1 MPGHTE
7 ESLHREYGPAV
18 NEAARCSLLTLPPG
32 DCVCL
37 KGRPPRRIDPRYLPI
52 GKASD
57 DPFIKTVPIRG
68 KKRARTTSSSP
79 SRSASP
85 TKGSEEI
92 GDDDGFP
99 ETIIPKEEAAQ
110 IITEF
115 RQNVISAGNSRCAV
129 TGKGR
134 AWWAGDCIGP
144 GVQAA
149 HIVPQVHWN
158 VYPDKDQGVA
168 SLEDISVLRDAWT
181 QTWHMSNGLLL
192 AAHIHYSF
200 DARILSIDPDTRRI
214 RVFMPYD
221 LVTEYHGKVAALPPK
236 IDLHALR
243 HHYDMCCVEN
253 LAAQKKAGLGI
264 STLVRGKSTT
274 ISPAAVDTAVT
285 DVGDPV
291 KKGQAEPSQGN
302 HGGGGDSSDQSKK
315 TQEQPLDQPLS
326 PPLSEPGEHG
336 QQTVWRCGEMILT
349 DPQQVR
355 QLREKGWLV
364 YDVGDGWESSS
375 ADSDG
380 QSSDEEEPR
389 GRPRKR
395 QCTAR

>member
-1 MPGHTE
+1 SHDPSCQDTRRNHSTE
-7 ESLHREYGPAV
+7 S
-18 NEAARCSLLTLPPG
+18 NCI
-32 DCVCL
+32 CL
-37 KGRPPRRIDPRYLPI
+37 QGRPPRRNDPRYLPI
-52 GKASD
+52 GKAYD

-68 KKRARTTSSSP
+68 KKRLRTASSSP

-110 IITEF
+110 TISEF

-129 TGKGR
+129 TGKGS

-158 VYPDKDQGVA
+158 VYPDKNQGVA
-168 SLEDISVLRDAWT
+168 ALDDIGVLRDAWM

-221 LVTEYHGKVAALPPK
+221 LITEYHGKVAALPPK

-243 HHYDMCCVEN
+243 HHYDMCPSNSNSNILTSFTSLVSIDSM
-253 LAAQKKAGLGI
+253 KAMLGLGSVI
-264 STLVRGKSTT
+264 NCTFLYQDQVGGLYRHRRPQVNDADIHEMKKPDVVVAEMLVDGSTVNGDLGYQRDQVGDHGKSNLICRKRRTTLPTPIELAVASHGTKVVTVVKPRLILAIVLVR
-274 ISPAAVDTAVT
+274 
-285 DVGDPV
+285 
-291 KKGQAEPSQGN
+291 
-302 HGGGGDSSDQSKK
+302 
-315 TQEQPLDQPLS
+315 PL
-326 PPLSEPGEHG
+326 
-336 QQTVWRCGEMILT
+336 
-349 DPQQVR
+349 
-355 QLREKGWLV
+355 
-364 YDVGDGWESSS
+364 
-375 ADSDG
+375 
-380 QSSDEEEPR
+380 
-389 GRPRKR
+389 
-395 QCTAR
+395 